1 MADEKPGK
9 SLGAATPPILDA
21 ARGSEGPALETI
33 RKLVAL
39 MEEHGLV
46 EVEVE
51 QENLAVRLRKGGAEA
66 MVVPAAPA
74 GPTAPAPA
82 RAAAPAAEAASLPT
96 INSPMVGTFYV
107 SSSPEAD
114 AYVKVGDH
122 VTDESVVCVIEA
134 MKVFNEIRSEMS
146 GMIEKILVK
155 NATPVEFG
163 QPLFVIRPD

>member
-9 SLGAATPPILDA
+9 NQGAATP
-21 ARGSEGPALETI
+21 GSEGPALETI

-51 QENLAVRLRKGGAEA
+51 QENLSVRLRKGGAEA

-74 GPTAPAPA
+74 GPPAPAPA

-96 INSPMVGTFYV
+96 INSPMVGTFHAA
-107 SSSPEAD
+107 SSPEVD

-122 VTDESVVCVIEA
+122 VTDESIVCIIEA
-134 MKVFNEIRSEMS
+134 MKVFNEIQAEMS
-146 GMIEKILVK
+146 GTVEKILVK
-155 NATPVEFG
+155 NAMPVEFG

>member
-1 MADEKPGK
+1 M
-9 SLGAATPPILDA
+9 
-21 ARGSEGPALETI
+21 I

-51 QENLAVRLRKGGAEA
+51 QENLAIRLRKGGAETP
-66 MVVPAAPA
+66 VVPAAVPA
-74 GPTAPAPA
+74 GPPAPA
-82 RAAAPAAEAASLPT
+82 RAAAPPAEAAKLPT
-96 INSPMVGTFYV
+96 INSPMVGTFYA

-114 AYVKVGDH
+114 PFVKVGDH

-134 MKVFNEIRSEMS
+134 MKVFNEIRSEMN
-146 GMIEKILVK
+146 GTIEKILVK
-155 NATPVEFG
+155 NTTPVEFG

>member
-9 SLGAATPPILDA
+9 SQGAATP
-21 ARGSEGPALETI
+21 GSEGPALETI

-51 QENLAVRLRKGGAEA
+51 QENLSVRLRKGSAGV
-66 MVVPAAPA
+66 MVEQAAPA
-74 GPTAPAPA
+74 GPAAPAPA
-82 RAAAPAAEAASLPT
+82 VPKAAPTAPEAATLPT
-96 INSPMVGTFYV
+96 INSPMVGTFYTA
-107 SSSPEAD
+107 SSPEAEPF
-114 AYVKVGDH
+114 VKVGDH
-122 VTDESVVCVIEA
+122 VTDESIVCVIEA
-134 MKVFNEIRSEMS
+134 MKVFNEIRSEAS
-146 GMIEKILVK
+146 GTIEKILVK

>member
-9 SLGAATPPILDA
+9 SQGAATQ
-21 ARGSEGPALETI
+21 GSEGPALETI

-51 QENLAVRLRKGGAEA
+51 QENLAVRLRKGVAEA
-66 MVVPAAPA
+66 PVVQAAVPVAPA
-74 GPTAPAPA
+74 A
-82 RAAAPAAEAASLPT
+82 RAAAPAAASLPT
-96 INSPMVGTFYV
+96 INSPMVGTFYA

-114 AYVKVGDH
+114 PYVKVGDH
-122 VTDESVVCVIEA
+122 VTDESTVCVIEA

-146 GMIEKILVK
+146 GTIEKILVK
-155 NATPVEFG
+155 NATAVEFG

>member
-9 SLGAATPPILDA
+9 SQGPATPGPE
-21 ARGSEGPALETI
+21 SPALETI

-39 MEEHGLV
+39 MEKHGLV

-66 MVVPAAPA
+66 MVVQAAPA

-82 RAAAPAAEAASLPT
+82 RAAASAAEAASLPT
-96 INSPMVGTFYV
+96 INSPMVGTFYAA
-107 SSSPEAD
+107 SSPEAD
-114 AYVKVGDH
+114 PYVKVGDH
-122 VTDESVVCVIEA
+122 VMDESVVCVIEA

-146 GMIEKILVK
+146 GTIEKILVK
-155 NATPVEFG
+155 NSTPVEFG

>member
-1 MADEKPGK
+1 MAEDK
-9 SLGAATPPILDA
+9 SAKSQGPAAP
-21 ARGSEGPALETI
+21 GSEGPALETI

-66 MVVPAAPA
+66 PVVPAAVPV
-74 GPTAPAPA
+74 APAPPA
-82 RAAAPAAEAASLPT
+82 RAAAPPAAGLPT
-96 INSPMVGTFYV
+96 INSPMVGTFYA

-114 AYVKVGDH
+114 PYVKVGDH

-146 GMIEKILVK
+146 GTIEKILVK

>member
-1 MADEKPGK
+1 MAEDK
-9 SLGAATPPILDA
+9 SAKSQGPAAP
-21 ARGSEGPALETI
+21 GSEGPALETI

-66 MVVPAAPA
+66 PVVQAAVPVAPA
-74 GPTAPAPA
+74 APA
-82 RAAAPAAEAASLPT
+82 RAAAPPAASLPT

-114 AYVKVGDH
+114 AYVKAGDH

-134 MKVFNEIRSEMS
+134 MKVFNEIRSETS
-146 GMIEKILVK
+146 GTIEKILVK
-155 NATPVEFG
+155 NAAPVEFG

>member
-9 SLGAATPPILDA
+9 SPGAATPGA
-21 ARGSEGPALETI
+21 EGPALETI

-74 GPTAPAPA
+74 GPTAPVPA

-96 INSPMVGTFYV
+96 INSPMVGTFYAA
-107 SSSPEAD
+107 SSPEAD

-122 VTDESVVCVIEA
+122 VTDESIVCVIEA
-134 MKVFNEIRSEMS
+134 MKVFNELQAEMS
-146 GMIEKILVK
+146 GTIEKILVK
-155 NATPVEFG
+155 NATAVEFG
-163 QPLFVIRPD
+163 QPLFVIRSD

>member
-9 SLGAATPPILDA
+9 SQGAATPE
-21 ARGSEGPALETI
+21 SEGQALETI

-46 EVEVE
+46 EVELE

-66 MVVPAAPA
+66 MVVPAVPA

-96 INSPMVGTFYV
+96 INSPMVGTFYA

-114 AYVKVGDH
+114 AYVKIGDH
-122 VTDESVVCVIEA
+122 VTDESIVCVIEA
-134 MKVFNEIRSEMS
+134 MKVFNEIQAEMS

-155 NATPVEFG
+155 SATPVEFG

>member
-9 SLGAATPPILDA
+9 SPGAATPGA
-21 ARGSEGPALETI
+21 EGPALETI

-66 MVVPAAPA
+66 LVVPAAPA
-74 GPTAPAPA
+74 GPAAPA
-82 RAAAPAAEAASLPT
+82 RTAAPAAEAASLPT
-96 INSPMVGTFYV
+96 INSPMVGTFYAA
-107 SSSPEAD
+107 SSPEAD

-122 VTDESVVCVIEA
+122 VTDESIVCVIEA
-134 MKVFNEIRSEMS
+134 MKVFNEIQAEMS
-146 GMIEKILVK
+146 GTIEKILVK
-155 NATPVEFG
+155 NATAVEFG